1 MNRREASAVIS
12 LARTDD
18 WKHLMGYIEGA
29 VIELQAMMV
38 GMDPNDAVAISRIQG
53 AHNALG
59 NLLSI
64 EESALE
70 IHNEEAGDE

>member
-1 MNRREASAVIS
+1 MNRREADAVLS

-18 WKHLMGYIEGA
+18 WKHLIGYIEGA
-29 VIELQAMMV
+29 VMELQSMLA
-38 GMDPNDAVAISRIQG
+38 GMDPNDAVGISRVQG

-70 IHNEEAGDE
+70 IHNEEDTNE

>member
-1 MNRREASAVIS
+1 MNRREADAVLS

-18 WKHLMGYIEGA
+18 WKHLIGYIEGA
-29 VIELQAMMV
+29 VIELQAMIV

-59 NLLSI
+59 NLLSL

-70 IHNEEAGDE
+70 IHNGEDTNE